1 MLLQTAHCP
10 PTLGKPWRRG
20 LAYRR
25 KAGRWCPEQLGRP
38 TPLAADMD
46 MCLLLA
52 LACFCVRSQVT
63 YLCCLACRRN
73 LVRWALLFDAAGTDG
88 PYRTTISPR
97 HPNRRLPTEAL
108 VAAVET
114 GHTKAICQGVAG
126 TPRYSRLASTTSTA
140 RSLLQ
145 RKHCR
150 SWLGAIACLASEP
163 KLSAPCSEELEH
175 ERALRE
181 RAKMAGSEEL
191 QHSGL
196 AQEVGEH
203 DDPPPAAAGSPLRM
217 LASRAH
223 QLGRDARTPALCR
236 WRLWVVNEYGLFFSN
251 DSTQIKVTRIRS
263 EEKTCQKVGQRR
275 SQRRHGS
282 LRLRIEL

>member
-1 MLLQTAHCP
+1 MV
-10 PTLGKPWRRG
+10 
-20 LAYRR
+20 LAI
-25 KAGRWCPEQLGRP
+25 
-38 TPLAADMD
+38 TPL
-46 MCLLLA
+46 
-52 LACFCVRSQVT
+52 Q
-63 YLCCLACRRN
+63 
-73 LVRWALLFDAAGTDG
+73 
-88 PYRTTISPR
+88 
-97 HPNRRLPTEAL
+97 LPTEATVL
-108 VAAVET
+108 VADLET
-114 GHTKAICQGVAG
+114 GHTKTICHGVAD
-126 TPRYSRLASTTSTA
+126 TPRYSRLASTTSTT

-150 SWLGAIACLASEP
+150 PWLGAIACLASEP

-175 ERALRE
+175 ERALACR
-181 RAKMAGSEEL
+181 RKMAGSEEL

-196 AQEVGEH
+196 VQTVGEH
-203 DDPPPAAAGSPLRM
+203 DDPPPAAEGSQLRT

>member
-1 MLLQTAHCP
+1 M
-10 PTLGKPWRRG
+10 
-20 LAYRR
+20 
-25 KAGRWCPEQLGRP
+25 
-38 TPLAADMD
+38 
-46 MCLLLA
+46 
-52 LACFCVRSQVT
+52 
-63 YLCCLACRRN
+63 
-73 LVRWALLFDAAGTDG
+73 
-88 PYRTTISPR
+88 
-97 HPNRRLPTEAL
+97 
-108 VAAVET
+108 AAVET

-126 TPRYSRLASTTSTA
+126 TPRYSRLATTTSTA

-191 QHSGL
+191 QHAGL

-203 DDPPPAAAGSPLRM
+203 DDPPPAAEGSPLRT

-236 WRLWVVNEYGLFFSN
+236 WRFLVVSEYGLFFFFSN
-251 DSTQIKVTRIRS
+251 DSTQNKVTRIRS